1 VEGVSEMKSILKKV
15 TEFEEDILQL
25 IEKYKEI
32 K

>member
-1 VEGVSEMKSILKKV
+1 MKSILKKV